1 MTPEP
6 GTWIHPLSD
15 FKKIYTGGAPVFPN
29 LLRTLEQAAPRAEVT
44 AVYGSTEAEPIAHI
58 EGQRIGQEDISA
70 MLNGRGL
77 LAGWPVREIKLKV
90 IPDQWGKPIAGLT
103 HSEFANMC
111 LWAGEAGEIVVSGE
125 HVLTGYLHGH
135 GDEESKFTV
144 DGQRWHRTGDAGYFD
159 SDGRLWLLGR
169 CSSRIND
176 SRGSLYPFT
185 VECIANHYAGVRR
198 SAIIS
203 HTGRRILAVEP
214 FEALESP
221 WLERG
226 LNIGVQF
233 SGLKAS
239 LAWAQIDAI
248 QVLRKLPVDK
258 RHNAKIDYPA
268 LQALLEKE
276 K

>member
-1 MTPEP
+1 
-6 GTWIHPLSD
+6 
-15 FKKIYTGGAPVFPN
+15 
-29 LLRTLEQAAPRAEVT
+29 
-44 AVYGSTEAEPIAHI
+44 
-58 EGQRIGQEDISA
+58 

-77 LAGWPVREIKLKV
+77 LAGWPVREIQLKV
-90 IPDQWGKPIAGLT
+90 ILDQWGQPIADP

-111 LWAGEAGEIVVSGE
+111 LRAGEAGEIVVSGE
-125 HVLTGYLHGH
+125 HVLTGYLHGD

-169 CSSRIND
+169 CSSCIKD
-176 SRGSLYPFT
+176 SRGTLYPFT
-185 VECIANHYAGVRR
+185 VECIANYYTGVKR

-203 HTGRRILAVEP
+203 NTGRRILAVEP
-214 FEALESP
+214 FQP
-221 WLERG
+221 WLEQG

-248 QVLRKLPVDK
+248 RV
-258 RHNAKIDYPA
+258 
-268 LQALLEKE
+268 
-276 K
+276 